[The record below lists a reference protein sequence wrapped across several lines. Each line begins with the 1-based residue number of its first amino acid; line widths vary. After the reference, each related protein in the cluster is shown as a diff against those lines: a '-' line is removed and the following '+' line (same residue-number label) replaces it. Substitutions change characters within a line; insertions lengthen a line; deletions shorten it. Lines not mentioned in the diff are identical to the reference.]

1 MIDAMWGGMYDVAF
15 GPLTPEMLG
24 YDPAV
29 ETLYG
34 YDPERATQIL
44 EDAGWVDG
52 DGDGIREK
60 DGQPLN
66 LAFNTMGF
74 NRYPEVLQF
83 PVAAWAELGIGS
95 NLTVMDFGQF
105 FGASQACEASLMPY
119 FTPASDPFFVTSNF
133 FLSSNVDGG
142 FAFSR
147 LKSDELDEL
156 LNTGATATD
165 DEVRAEAYAAATRLI
180 MEEAAILPL
189 YQSYNLTMAST
200 AVKNLQFSA
209 QGWYPLLYDTYVEP

>member
-1 MIDAMWGGMYDVAF
+1 MWGGMYDLAY
-15 GPLTPEMLG
+15 GPLTPELLG

-29 ETLYG
+29 ETMYG
-34 YDPERATQIL
+34 YDAAKAAQIL
-44 EDAGWVDG
+44 EDAGWVDT

-83 PVAAWAELGIGS
+83 PVAAWSELGIGA
-95 NLTVMDFGQF
+95 NLTVMDWGQF
-105 FGASQACEASLMPY
+105 SGAAWGCEASLMPY

-133 FLSSNVDGG
+133 FLSKNVDQG

-147 LKSDELDEL
+147 LRNDALDEL
-156 LNTGATATD
+156 LNTGATAAD
-165 DEVRAEAYAAATRLI
+165 DATRAEAYAEASQLI

-200 AVKNLQFSA
+200 KVKDLQFSA

>member
-1 MIDAMWGGMYDVAF
+1 
-15 GPLTPEMLG
+15 
-24 YDPAV
+24 
-29 ETLYG
+29 
-34 YDPERATQIL
+34 
-44 EDAGWVDG
+44 
-52 DGDGIREK
+52 
-60 DGQPLN
+60 
-66 LAFNTMGF
+66 
-74 NRYPEVLQF
+74 
-83 PVAAWAELGIGS
+83 
-95 NLTVMDFGQF
+95 
-105 FGASQACEASLMPY
+105 MPY

-209 QGWYPLLYDTYVEP
+209 QGGYPLLYDTYVEP